1 MTALVVL
8 QSVVLVVLCVL
19 VSGLLRSHATILR
32 RLHELGAGTEAG
44 ATPRRLPGPELPVP
58 AAGRPASLPGH
69 DVSGRGLDD
78 GAVAIRVVGV
88 EHDTILVF
96 LSSGCATCGAFWEA
110 VGRRDLALPS
120 GTRLVVV
127 TQGAEHEHVALVAAV
142 APMSVPVVLSSEAWK
157 DYAVPGS
164 PYVVL
169 VDGPSGR
176 VVGEG
181 TAPSFEQ
188 VLSMLGRAV
197 DDAAHRA
204 RLDASRGD
212 KAKAD
217 AEREAEI
224 DEALIVAGVRPG
236 DRSLYRPVDQ
246 DPAPDEAPAP

>member
-8 QSVVLVVLCVL
+8 ETVVLVVLCVL

-32 RLHELGAGTEAG
+32 RLHELGAGTELR
-44 ATPRRLPGPELPVP
+44 ATPQRRRETELPGP
-58 AAGRPASLPGH
+58 AAGRPASLPAH
-69 DVSGRGLDD
+69 DLSGLGLDD

-88 EHDTILVF
+88 EHDTILAF
-96 LSSGCATCGAFWEA
+96 LSSGCSTCGTFWEA
-110 VGRRDLALPS
+110 LGRPDLALPE
-120 GTRLVVV
+120 GTRLVIV
-127 TQGAEHEHVALVAAV
+127 TQGPEHEHVGLVAELG
-142 APMSVPVVLSSEAWK
+142 PRHVPLVVSTEAWH
-157 DYAVPGS
+157 DYGVPGS

-204 RLDASRGD
+204 RLAAHRGD

-217 AEREAEI
+217 GEREAVI

-236 DRSLYRPVDQ
+236 DPSLYQPVD
-246 DPAPDEAPAP
+246 AASASDEEAGP

>member
-8 QSVVLVVLCVL
+8 QSVVLVVLVVL

-32 RLHELGAGTEAG
+32 RLHELGVGTDPQPNRP
-44 ATPRRLPGPELPVP
+44 PRPPSQLPGPT
-58 AAGRPASLPGH
+58 AGRPASLPGH
-69 DVSGRGLDD
+69 DVSGLGLDD
-78 GAVAIRVVGV
+78 GAVAVRVVDV
-88 EHDTILVF
+88 DHDTILVF
-96 LSSGCATCGAFWEA
+96 LSSGCSTCGGFWEA
-110 VGRRDLALPS
+110 LGHPDLALPE
-120 GTRLVVV
+120 GTRLVIV
-127 TQGAEHEHVALVAAV
+127 TQGPDREHVSLVAEL
-142 APMSVPVVLSSEAWK
+142 APAHLPLVLSSAAWH

-188 VLSMLGRAV
+188 VLSMLGRAG
-197 DDAAHRA
+197 DDAAHRS
-204 RLDASRGD
+204 RLASHRGD

-224 DEALIVAGVRPG
+224 DDALIVAGVRPG
-236 DRSLYRPVDQ
+236 DPSLYRSVDQ
-246 DPAPDEAPAP
+246 PSASDDGPPP

>member
-1 MTALVVL
+1 MTAVVVL
-8 QSVVLVVLCVL
+8 QSVVLLVLVVL

-32 RLHELGAGTEAG
+32 RLHELGAGTEPR
-44 ATPRRLPGPELPVP
+44 TVPPRRPPGDLPGPT
-58 AAGRPASLPGH
+58 AGRPASMPGH
-69 DVSGRGLDD
+69 DVSGLGLDD
-78 GAVAIRVVGV
+78 GAVAVSVVGV

-96 LSSGCATCGAFWEA
+96 LSSGCSTCGAFWEA
-110 VGRRDLALPS
+110 VADPDLVLPE
-120 GTRLVVV
+120 GTRLVIV
-127 TQGAEHEHVALVAAV
+127 TQGPDREHVSLMAEL
-142 APMSVPVVLSSEAWK
+142 APRHVPLVLSTAAWH

-197 DDAAHRA
+197 DDAAHRS
-204 RLDASRGD
+204 RLATHRGD

-236 DRSLYRPVDQ
+236 DPSLYQPLDSTAS
-246 DPAPDEAPAP
+246 DDAAAAP